1 MTAVVDAS
9 VLVATL
15 TSGDA
20 RGRWAE
26 ARVERHSLTAP
37 ELVMP
42 EASQTLRRLEFNGT
56 ASRTEASIARY
67 RLLGLDIDLY
77 PFAPFAERTWEL
89 RHNITI
95 YDAWYVALAEA
106 LSCPLLTLDRRLA
119 RAPGPTCEIITPP
132 DLRVVR
138 EPAITTGWTP
148 FSSG

>member
-9 VLVATL
+9 VLAATL

-37 ELVMP
+37 ELVMA

-56 ASRTEASIARY
+56 ISRSEASIARY

-106 LSCPLLTLDRRLA
+106 FSCPLLTLDRRLA

-132 DLRVVR
+132 DLRIIR
-138 EPAITTGWTP
+138 EPAIASGWTP

>member
-15 TSGDA
+15 TSGDVG
-20 RGRWAE
+20 GRWAE

-37 ELVMP
+37 ELVMA
-42 EASQTLRRLEFNGT
+42 EANQTLRRLEFNGT
-56 ASRTEASIARY
+56 VSRTEASIARY
-67 RLLGLDIDLY
+67 RLLELDIDLH

-89 RHNITI
+89 RHSITI

-106 LSCPLLTLDRRLA
+106 FSCPLLTLDRRLA

-132 DLRVVR
+132 NPRVVR
-138 EPAITTGWTP
+138 EPAITVGGTP
-148 FSSG
+148 FPTG

>member
-1 MTAVVDAS
+1 MTAVADAS

-37 ELVMP
+37 ELVMA

-89 RHNITI
+89 RHSITT

-119 RAPGPTCEIITPP
+119 RAPSPTCEIITPP
-132 DLRVVR
+132 DLRIIR
-138 EPAITTGWTP
+138 EPAKASGWTP